1 MSAIYMMAYSIT
13 TKYRTGEDNDGRP
26 WNDVGDCGDF
36 RSTVDFRV
44 TDKGRNTSG
53 VNGIIVQLIK
63 KSTIV
68 DVYDDEGG
76 GKVKTLTTS
85 EQISDYTGGNVKF
98 MNYNYLEYFEV
109 QNGESVDGDQFGNGP
124 VCEYDQSEPII
135 DDEQDMSHGIINQ
148 KGYAVFIPSPVSDQ
162 VKKGLKWK
170 SDKTTPANELPMLP
184 FDAKT
189 WNDLFQ
195 ARQSYVYVH
204 TLLLEWKYLNILE
217 QDRSINYTDNCKD
230 MPQITNSQQTAGG
243 KIKRRNKGR
252 KTKKHKN

>member
-162 VKKGLKWK
+162 IKTKLKWN
-170 SDKTTPANELPMLP
+170 SELNTPANGLPMLP

-195 ARQSYVYVH
+195 ARRSHVYVH

-217 QDRSINYTDNCKD
+217 QDRSINYTDNCKE
-230 MPQITNSQQTAGG
+230 MTQITGSQQTGGG
-243 KIKRRNKGR
+243 KKRRRNKGR

>member
-1 MSAIYMMAYSIT
+1 MMAYSIT

-63 KSTIV
+63 KSTTV

-162 VKKGLKWK
+162 IKTKLKWN
-170 SDKTTPANELPMLP
+170 SELNTPANGLPMLP

-195 ARQSYVYVH
+195 ARRSHVYVH

-230 MPQITNSQQTAGG
+230 MTQITGSQQTGGG
-243 KIKRRNKGR
+243 KKRRRNKGH
-252 KTKKHKN
+252 KTKKRKN

>member
-1 MSAIYMMAYSIT
+1 MAYSIA
-13 TKYRTGEDNDGRP
+13 TKYRTGEDEDGRP
-26 WNDVGDCGDF
+26 WNEVGDCGDF
-36 RSTVDFRV
+36 RSTVDFTV
-44 TDKGRNTSG
+44 TDRNGNTSG
-53 VNGIIVQLIK
+53 VNGIIVQLIR
-63 KSTIV
+63 KSAIV

-85 EQISDYTGGNVKF
+85 EQISEYTGDNVKF
-98 MNYNYLEYFEV
+98 MNYDYLEYFDV
-109 QNGESVDGDQFGNGP
+109 VNGSSTDGDQFGNGP

-162 VKKGLKWK
+162 VKKGLKWN
-170 SDKTTPANELPMLP
+170 SDKTEAANGLPMLL

-217 QDRSINYTDNCKD
+217 QDRSLNYTDNCKE
-230 MPQITNSQQTAGG
+230 MPQITSSQQTGGG
-243 KIKRRNKGR
+243 KKRRRNKR
-252 KTKKHKN
+252 HKTKKRKN

>member
-1 MSAIYMMAYSIT
+1 MNYSIT
-13 TKYRTGEDNDGRP
+13 TKYRTGADEQDRP

-36 RSTVDFRV
+36 RSTVDFTV
-44 TDKGRNTSG
+44 ADKGGNTSG

-63 KSTIV
+63 KSTTV
-68 DVYDDEGG
+68 DVYDDDGG

-98 MNYNYLEYFEV
+98 MNDNYLEYFEV
-109 QNGESVDGDQFGNGP
+109 RNGESIDGDQFGNGP
-124 VCEYDQSEPII
+124 ICEYDQTEPII

-170 SDKTTPANELPMLP
+170 SELNTPANELPMLP

>member
-98 MNYNYLEYFEV
+98 MNYNYSGVLR
-109 QNGESVDGDQFGNGP
+109 S
-124 VCEYDQSEPII
+124 SE
-135 DDEQDMSHGIINQ
+135 
-148 KGYAVFIPSPVSDQ
+148 
-162 VKKGLKWK
+162 
-170 SDKTTPANELPMLP
+170 
-184 FDAKT
+184 
-189 WNDLFQ
+189 
-195 ARQSYVYVH
+195 R
-204 TLLLEWKYLNILE
+204 
-217 QDRSINYTDNCKD
+217 
-230 MPQITNSQQTAGG
+230 
-243 KIKRRNKGR
+243 
-252 KTKKHKN
+252 